1 MKSRMF
7 KVLSVMAGVALV
19 ATLVVVG
26 LPAQTA
32 LASPPLWGTSAQVT
46 VMNAPGEI
54 ISAYQG
60 VGAPGL
66 QPVGLLE
73 SAIPVPPGESALTIF
88 VPTGQTST
96 IYAFDGKGFHFLQV
110 VAPGTPDDKVS
121 IDAGS
126 MLK

>member
-1 MKSRMF
+1 MKSQMF
-7 KVLSVMAGVALV
+7 RALWVVAAVALV
-19 ATLVVVG
+19 ATLIG
-26 LPAQTA
+26 IPAQTA

-46 VMNAPGEI
+46 VINAPGKT
-54 ISAYQG
+54 ISAFQG

-73 SAIPVPPGESALTIF
+73 SAIPVPPGESSLTIF

-96 IYAFDGKGFHFLQV
+96 IYAFDDKGFHYLGV
-110 VAPGTPDDKVS
+110 VAPGTPDDKVT

-126 MLK
+126 MLR